1 MLGKRLINS
10 NSAASGATC
19 TTDTLQILGDTSC
32 IAYYKMSD
40 ATDESGSYDGTPTNV
55 NFNVAGKFGNAV
67 AFNGTS
73 SKIVITGSPFNLT
86 TYSLSF
92 WINAADYNQSNTTIV
107 NIGLDNT
114 GGTWGGLAFGVS
126 ANKVFYYG
134 GDSGFI
140 TQTGTT
146 NITNATWVHVAM
158 VVNANLITGYINGIQ
173 DTGLSRTLGAHITY
187 RGGSIN
193 TIGVRQGAFGSYGW
207 WNGNVDQV
215 RIFNKAL
222 SSSEVTTLNNEVYC
236 QPTIVPTDY
245 FEPVLYTGTG
255 STQSITSLNFQP
267 DLVWVKAR
275 GRGNPFT
282 HRLTDSVRGVQ
293 KQLSSNTTDIEATEN
308 GVMSFDTAGFT
319 LGDAAGFN
327 IAASPNTFV
336 AWNWKAGGAAV
347 LNQEG
352 TIDSQVSANVDAGF
366 SIVSYTGNQST
377 STIGHGLSSAPEMII
392 AKSRSVAQNWAVY
405 HKDVGNQYWLR
416 INGTNAKQ
424 DEPIWNDTTP
434 TNSVFSI
441 NGNVVI
447 NASGS
452 TNIAYCFHSVDGMS
466 RVGSY
471 VGTGASGNS
480 ILTGFR
486 PAFLMTKRSDTG
498 GTDWHIWD
506 NKRNPSNPVDDVL
519 FPNESYAEA
528 DYSAYPHN
536 FLSNGFSVDTTNG
549 AFNANGGSYIYM
561 AFAEEVFNPNG
572 VTRNATNPFGDAS
585 ELALYKFEDNTTDS
599 EGTYGTASNS
609 GVSYISSGYI
619 DKSISF
625 TGTTSTVNTTIPNGH
640 TQTWSFWAKIPNSFT
655 GDRIISALNSSG
667 DAGQAITYSSSSNF
681 YIYDYI
687 GGASV
692 NAITVAWANDG
703 GWHHFAFS
711 KNATTSVIYVD
722 GSKLATLNAYSGNF
736 QTGNNITFGKGLYG
750 NALVGLQ
757 LDQVR
762 IFNRALDSGEITQLY
777 NE

>member
-293 KQLSSNTTDIEATEN
+293 KQLSSDTTDIEATEN

-572 VTRNATNPFGDAS
+572 VT
-585 ELALYKFEDNTTDS
+585 
-599 EGTYGTASNS
+599 
-609 GVSYISSGYI
+609 
-619 DKSISF
+619 SI
-625 TGTTSTVNTTIPNGH
+625 
-640 TQTWSFWAKIPNSFT
+640 
-655 GDRIISALNSSG
+655 
-667 DAGQAITYSSSSNF
+667 
-681 YIYDYI
+681 
-687 GGASV
+687 
-692 NAITVAWANDG
+692 
-703 GWHHFAFS
+703 
-711 KNATTSVIYVD
+711 
-722 GSKLATLNAYSGNF
+722 
-736 QTGNNITFGKGLYG
+736 
-750 NALVGLQ
+750 
-757 LDQVR
+757 
-762 IFNRALDSGEITQLY
+762 
-777 NE
+777 